1 MIMKKLAGLLLL
13 TLSAFYGFAQI
24 GEVTEVTAT
33 MSQGNQK
40 GFKIL
45 IPESNIKDVE
55 RSWSNLMRDYDGKTT
70 KIIKTDDYLTEQV
83 IIPSITES
91 ALNVYVNFTETPEGV
106 YMKAFYFNGAEY
118 ISGAGNSKASMSI
131 RGLMKRF
138 AKSVVLESLANQ
150 LNEEE
155 KNLKR
160 LEKDE
165 KNLEKDL
172 EGYQDDIKKA
182 KELIEKREKDIV
194 KNKKDT
200 ETKKSEIVTQ
210 KNKVSKLKAKLGR
223 FK

>member
-1 MIMKKLAGLLLL
+1 MKKLAVLLFIALSGLQ
-13 TLSAFYGFAQI
+13 GFAQI

-45 IPESNIKDVE
+45 IPESNTKDVE
-55 RSWSNLMRDYDGKTT
+55 RAWSELMRDYDGKTT
-70 KIIKTDDYLTEQV
+70 KVSKTDDYLTEKV
-83 IIPSITES
+83 TIPSITENV
-91 ALNVYVNFTETPEGV
+91 LNVYVNFTETPEGV

-118 ISGAGNSKASMSI
+118 ISGAGNSKAAMSI

-160 LEKDE
+160 LEKEE

-194 KNKKDT
+194 TNKKDT
-200 ETKKSEIVTQ
+200 ANKKSEIVTQ
-210 KNKVSKLKAKLGR
+210 KDKVGKLKAKLGR